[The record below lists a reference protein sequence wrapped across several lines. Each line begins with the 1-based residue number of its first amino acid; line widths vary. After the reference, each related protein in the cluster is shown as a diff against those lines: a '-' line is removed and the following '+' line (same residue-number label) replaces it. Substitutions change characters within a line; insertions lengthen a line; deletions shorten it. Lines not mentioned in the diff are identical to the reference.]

1 MQRVEI
7 VRADILSHVLQDT
20 LDILRLSACN
30 RDIIEVLWTVSRL
43 KQPPESSDYSM
54 IPVNAAGREAAD
66 RFDPGADRAVD
77 LECKAYGAS
86 GKPASDV
93 PPRKGEISNR
103 EWQR

>member
-1 MQRVEI
+1 
-7 VRADILSHVLQDT
+7 
-20 LDILRLSACN
+20 
-30 RDIIEVLWTVSRL
+30 
-43 KQPPESSDYSM
+43 M